1 MNKIEISQRWAVLCR
16 ANSMSTLKMI
26 LKKLETFTEI
36 WSDGIDSEIICDEEQ
51 RSPHKLGQISFYA
64 DKRIVRDS
72 LFQFILAQLCSN
84 LMRRFKDI
92 ELTVFPEP

>member
-1 MNKIEISQRWAVLCR
+1 MNEIEISQRWAVLCR

-64 DKRIVRDS
+64 DNRIVRDS
-72 LFQFILAQLCSN
+72 LFQFILSQLCCN
-84 LMRRFKDI
+84 LMRRFKNI
-92 ELTVFPEP
+92 ELTVFPDP